1 MEKRAEKG
9 RIRTLKGKTAG
20 GNRGFT
26 LIELTVV
33 LLLLSFLLLLAL
45 PNFRQFIG
53 PGDMRRAILG
63 LVGTLRYAQSQAA
76 MTKQRHRL
84 NMDLRENT
92 FWVTREGGDG
102 QFSRDPS
109 SPREPRS
116 LPKGVVFMDVSQE
129 DRGKI
134 QGGEAFIEFSPTG
147 WVEEC
152 TLHLRK
158 EEEEIF
164 TVFVHPL
171 GGKMEVIPGYLE
183 RGKG

>member
-9 RIRTLKGKTAG
+9 RIWTLKGKRAG
-20 GNRGFT
+20 GIEGFT
-26 LIELTVV
+26 LLELTVV
-33 LLLLSFLLLLAL
+33 LLLLGFLLLMTL
-45 PNFRQFIG
+45 PNFREFIG
-53 PGDMRRAILG
+53 PGDIRKAVLG
-63 LVGTLRYAQSQAA
+63 FVGTLRYAQSQAA

-84 NMDLRENT
+84 NMDFSENT
-92 FWVTREGGDG
+92 FWVTRQGDDG
-102 QFSRDPS
+102 QFSQDPS

-116 LPKGVVFMDVSQE
+116 LPKGVVFMDVSLE
-129 DRGKI
+129 ERGKI
-134 QGGEAFIEFSPTG
+134 QGGKAFIEFSPTG

-158 EEEEIF
+158 AEEEIF